1 MITIQNLQKHF
12 GETCACDIPSFTVNE
27 GDILGLV
34 GNNGAG
40 KTTLFRLLL
49 DLLKA
54 DGGSVLYSFA
64 APNSDC
70 SASTP
75 LPHREGSGESLAAE
89 HREGSGESLAAEH
102 REGSGESLAVVP
114 DDLSSVPRINP
125 AESEAWKQH
134 VGAYIDEG
142 FLIDFLTPEEY
153 FAFLGKVSG
162 ISKQEVEQRL
172 QQFER
177 FSAGEIFGQKKLIR
191 NLSAGNKMKVGI
203 ISALLRRPEI
213 VILDEPFN
221 FLDPTSQLVLKHVLT
236 DYSKETGAIIL
247 ISSHNLQ
254 HTIDISTRIA
264 LLEHGSIIRDLP
276 NHNGSA
282 ATELQEY
289 FADPM
294 ADNA

>member
-54 DGGSVLYSFA
+54 DEGSVLYSFA
-64 APNSDC
+64 ASNSDC

-75 LPHREGSGESLAAE
+75 LPVREGSRESLAAE
-89 HREGSGESLAAEH
+89 RREEP
-102 REGSGESLAVVP
+102 GESLAVVP

-203 ISALLRRPEI
+203 ISALLRRPQT

-221 FLDPTSQLVLKHVLT
+221 FLDPTSQLVLKHLIT
-236 DYSKETGAIIL
+236 DYARETGATVI

-254 HTIDISTRIA
+254 HTVDISTRIA
-264 LLEHGSIIRDLP
+264 LLEHGQIIRDLP
-276 NHNGSA
+276 NTEGSA
-282 ATELQEY
+282 TAELQEY
-289 FADPM
+289 FGAE
-294 ADNA
+294 

>member
-1 MITIQNLQKHF
+1 MITISNLKKQF
-12 GETCACDIPSFTVNE
+12 GETCACDIPSFTIND

-54 DGGSVLYSFA
+54 DDGSVLI
-64 APNSDC
+64 
-70 SASTP
+70 
-75 LPHREGSGESLAAE
+75 
-89 HREGSGESLAAEH
+89 
-102 REGSGESLAVVP
+102 
-114 DDLSSVPRINP
+114 DDVNP

-153 FAFLGKVSG
+153 FAFLGKISG
-162 ISKQEVEQRL
+162 MKQPEVDERL

-177 FSAGEIFGQKKLIR
+177 FANGEVFGQKKLIR

-203 ISALLRRPEI
+203 ISALFRQPKT

-221 FLDPTSQLVLKHVLT
+221 FLDPTSQLVLKHLLR
-236 DYSKETGAIIL
+236 DYAANTGATIL
-247 ISSHNLQ
+247 ISSHNLR

-264 LLEHGSIIRDLP
+264 LLEHGQIIRDLP
-276 NHNGSA
+276 NENGSA
-282 ATELQEY
+282 NAELQEY
-289 FADPM
+289 FGAE
-294 ADNA
+294 

>member
-1 MITIQNLQKHF
+1 MIN
-12 GETCACDIPSFTVNE
+12 ETCACDIPSFTIND

-54 DGGSVLYSFA
+54 DEGSVSYVFSLPDGEASGTVA
-64 APNSDC
+64 
-70 SASTP
+70 SAGMSGTVASAGMSGTVAT
-75 LPHREGSGESLAAE
+75 EGAMGTVAT
-89 HREGSGESLAAEH
+89 EGT
-102 REGSGESLAVVP
+102 VT
-114 DDLSSVPRINP
+114 INP
-125 AESEAWKQH
+125 TESEAWKQH

-162 ISKQEVEQRL
+162 ISQQEVDARL

-177 FSAGEIFGQKKLIR
+177 FANGEVFGQKKLIR

-203 ISALLRRPEI
+203 ISALFRRPKT

-221 FLDPTSQLVLKHVLT
+221 FLDPTSQMVLKHLLQ
-236 DYSKETGAIIL
+236 DYANETGSTIL

-254 HTIDISTRIA
+254 HTVDISTRIA
-264 LLEHGSIIRDLP
+264 LLEHGKIIRDLS
-276 NHNGSA
+276 NNEGSA
-282 ATELQEY
+282 ASELQEY
-289 FADPM
+289 FEAE
-294 ADNA
+294 

>member
-1 MITIQNLQKHF
+1 MIQIENLKKQF
-12 GETCACDIPSFTVNE
+12 GETCACDIPSFTLND

-54 DGGSVLYSFA
+54 DDGTVMI
-64 APNSDC
+64 
-70 SASTP
+70 
-75 LPHREGSGESLAAE
+75 
-89 HREGSGESLAAEH
+89 
-102 REGSGESLAVVP
+102 
-114 DDLSSVPRINP
+114 DDVNP
-125 AESEAWKQH
+125 AESEAWKQY

-153 FAFLGKVSG
+153 FAFLGKISG
-162 ISKQEVEQRL
+162 MKQAEVDERL

-177 FSAGEIFGQKKLIR
+177 FANGEVFGQKKLIR

-203 ISALLRRPEI
+203 ISALFRQPKT

-221 FLDPTSQLVLKHVLT
+221 FLDPTSQLVLKHLLR
-236 DYSKETGAIIL
+236 DYATNTGATIL

-264 LLEHGSIIRDLP
+264 LLEHGQIIRDLP
-276 NHNGSA
+276 NENGSA
-282 ATELQEY
+282 NAELQEY
-289 FADPM
+289 FGAE
-294 ADNA
+294 

>member
-1 MITIQNLQKHF
+1 MIKIDNLKKQF
-12 GETCACDIPSFTVNE
+12 GETCACDIPSFTIND

-54 DGGSVLYSFA
+54 DEGSVSYVFSLPDGEPSGTVA
-64 APNSDC
+64 TEGTVAI
-70 SASTP
+70 TP
-75 LPHREGSGESLAAE
+75 T
-89 HREGSGESLAAEH
+89 
-102 REGSGESLAVVP
+102 
-114 DDLSSVPRINP
+114 
-125 AESEAWKQH
+125 ESEAWKQH

-162 ISKQEVEQRL
+162 ISQQKVDERL

-177 FSAGEIFGQKKLIR
+177 FANGEVFGQKKLIR

-203 ISALLRRPEI
+203 ISALFRRPKT

-221 FLDPTSQLVLKHVLT
+221 FLDPTSQMVLKHLLQ
-236 DYSKETGAIIL
+236 DYANETGSTIL

-254 HTIDISTRIA
+254 HTVDISTRIA
-264 LLEHGSIIRDLP
+264 LLEHGKIIRDLS
-276 NHNGSA
+276 NNEGSA
-282 ATELQEY
+282 ASELQEY
-289 FADPM
+289 FEAE
-294 ADNA
+294 

>member
-1 MITIQNLQKHF
+1 MIKIENLKKNF
-12 GETCACDIPSFTVNE
+12 GETCACDIPSFTIND

-54 DGGSVLYSFA
+54 DDGSVCYILPS
-64 APNSDC
+64 SDGDGQK
-70 SASTP
+70 T
-75 LPHREGSGESLAAE
+75 ES
-89 HREGSGESLAAEH
+89 
-102 REGSGESLAVVP
+102 
-114 DDLSSVPRINP
+114 INP

-134 VGAYIDEG
+134 VGAYVDEG

-162 ISKQEVEQRL
+162 INQQETDERL
-172 QQFER
+172 KMFER
-177 FSAGEIFGQKKLIR
+177 FANGEVFGQKKLIR

-203 ISALLRRPEI
+203 ISALFRQPKT

-221 FLDPTSQLVLKHVLT
+221 FLDPTSQLVLKHLLR
-236 DYSKETGAIIL
+236 DYAQQTGATIL

-254 HTIDISTRIA
+254 HTVDISTRIA
-264 LLEHGSIIRDLP
+264 LLEHGQIIRDLP
-276 NHNGSA
+276 NTEGSA
-282 ATELQEY
+282 SAELQEY
-289 FADPM
+289 FGAE
-294 ADNA
+294 

>member
-1 MITIQNLQKHF
+1 MNISQVIGTFTHFTKKIVNYLVMSANRLTFAWTKKSTTMIKIDNLKKQF
-12 GETCACDIPSFTVNE
+12 GETVACDIPEFTIND

-49 DLLKA
+49 DLLQADEGSVNYTLPAA
-54 DGGSVLYSFA
+54 DGDTEV
-64 APNSDC
+64 
-70 SASTP
+70 T
-75 LPHREGSGESLAAE
+75 
-89 HREGSGESLAAEH
+89 
-102 REGSGESLAVVP
+102 V
-114 DDLSSVPRINP
+114 NP

-162 ISKQEVEQRL
+162 MKQQEVDERL
-172 QQFER
+172 ARFER
-177 FSAGEIFGQKKLIR
+177 FANGEVFGQKKLIR

-203 ISALLRRPEI
+203 ISALFRNPKT
-213 VILDEPFN
+213 VVLDEPFN
-221 FLDPTSQLVLKHVLT
+221 FLDPTSQLVLKHLLR
-236 DYSKETGAIIL
+236 DYAQETGSTIL

-264 LLEHGSIIRDLP
+264 LLEHGRIIRDLP
-276 NHNGSA
+276 NSDGSA
-282 ATELQEY
+282 NGELQEY
-289 FADPM
+289 FGAE
-294 ADNA
+294 

>member
-1 MITIQNLQKHF
+1 MITISNLKKQF
-12 GETCACDIPSFTVNE
+12 GETCACDIPSFTINN

-54 DGGSVLYSFA
+54 DDGSVLI
-64 APNSDC
+64 
-70 SASTP
+70 
-75 LPHREGSGESLAAE
+75 
-89 HREGSGESLAAEH
+89 
-102 REGSGESLAVVP
+102 
-114 DDLSSVPRINP
+114 DDVNP

-153 FAFLGKVSG
+153 FAFLGKISG
-162 ISKQEVEQRL
+162 IKQSEVDERL

-177 FSAGEIFGQKKLIR
+177 FANGEVFGQKKLIR

-203 ISALLRRPEI
+203 ISALFRQPKT

-221 FLDPTSQLVLKHVLT
+221 FLDPTSQLVLKHLLR
-236 DYSKETGAIIL
+236 DYAANTGATIL

-264 LLEHGSIIRDLP
+264 LLEHGQIIRDLP
-276 NHNGSA
+276 NENGSA
-282 ATELQEY
+282 NAELQEY
-289 FADPM
+289 FGAE
-294 ADNA
+294 